1 MCDESREQHV
11 TPRRRHLGAPK
22 RESQGGGGGGGG
34 GNAGARMASC
44 SSEQANTQPALLS
57 ERTDSLCDTA
67 LDAGAVCCSSLS
79 LNQVEQ
85 DLRGLAS
92 TSPRCFAVRQRIQCA
107 EACDPERTRWWDPT
121 AGVSHLCDSLCEQLY
136 TFCYQDDGDTL
147 SYPNRNVAEFCDTH
161 TGVNRSDTNACL
173 GSLSTGAVI
182 TTITNGDLFAGPV
195 SAPTVSPGALSA
207 SPSPPTEEA
216 DGPGAIIAVVVVL
229 VVLAIVCAGGC
240 WVWNNKARGARPGAP
255 PVPTP
260 PRVVVPN
267 KPQPSAAPVAR
278 ESEPAAAA
286 VAGSRGLASADD
298 DGACTMGS
306 ATSVDAAIAH
316 HTAVVAGTAAARA
329 RAAEERAAAAEARA
343 AEAEA
348 RVGALEELARQ
359 GAPPGAVREEAEA
372 PPRYAAGN
380 SGGSCA
386 EAAAAPAPVA
396 TAEERRRAAAEG
408 RRAAA
413 QRRADAAGSRE
424 LREMEA
430 EGGGARASSACGN
443 AQAGSG
449 AEADGGGRSDQARRG
464 GKVERGERGERQPGR
479 LRRQVSDTVS
489 KLGSRVQMQQVA
501 QEDARKQEARLQKAK
516 KEAARRIKIWQQK
529 HRDIYSLLE
538 SLRSFGPP
546 LFPKDPLGDA
556 TLERNARSLRKA
568 YHKCAARL
576 HPDKVQGESVQVR
589 ALAEELFK
597 ALGEA
602 YAAETGRL
610 EAVDNALSA

>member
-1 MCDESREQHV
+1 
-11 TPRRRHLGAPK
+11 
-22 RESQGGGGGGGG
+22 
-34 GNAGARMASC
+34 MAC

-57 ERTDSLCDTA
+57 ELTGSLCDDA

-79 LNQVEQ
+79 LDKVEQ
-85 DLRGLAS
+85 ELKTLANS
-92 TSPRCFAVRQRIQCA
+92 SSQCFAVRQRIQCA
-107 EACDPERTRWWDPT
+107 EACDPERTGWWDPT
-121 AGVSHLCDSLCEQLY
+121 AGTDGVAYLCDSLCEQLY
-136 TFCYQDDGDTL
+136 TFCYQVDRQTL
-147 SYPNRNVAEFCDTH
+147 SYPNRNVAEFCATH
-161 TGVNRSDTNACL
+161 TGVNRSHTNLCL
-173 GSLSTGAVI
+173 GLGPLSTGTTPTVTVV
-182 TTITNGDLFAGPV
+182 TTITSADLFTGPV

-216 DGPGAIIAVVVVL
+216 DGPGTIVAVVVVL

-240 WVWNNKARGARPGAP
+240 WVWNNKSRERPRAQT
-255 PVPTP
+255 VPP
-260 PRVVVPN
+260 PRGVVPN
-267 KPQPSAAPVAR
+267 KPQPSAALVARR
-278 ESEPAAAA
+278 ESEPATAAT
-286 VAGSRGLASADD
+286 AGNRRLASGGVDS
-298 DGACTMGS
+298 TSTIGS

-329 RAAEERAAAAEARA
+329 RAAEERAVAAEERA

-348 RVGALEELARQ
+348 RAGALEDLARQ
-359 GAPPGAVREEAEA
+359 GAPPEAARAEAEA
-372 PPRYAAGN
+372 PPRYTTGN
-380 SGGSCA
+380 SGGSCT
-386 EAAAAPAPVA
+386 AAAAAA
-396 TAEERRRAAAEG
+396 TAEERRSAAAEG

-413 QRRADAAGSRE
+413 QRRADAAGSQE
-424 LREMEA
+424 LRAMEA
-430 EGGGARASSACGN
+430 EGGGARGARASSSSSSPSCGN

-449 AEADGGGRSDQARRG
+449 AEAVQDGGGKWGKVRRG
-464 GKVERGERGERQPGR
+464 GKAERGEGAERQPSR

-489 KLGSRVQMQQVA
+489 KIGSRVQTQQMA

-516 KEAARRIKIWQQK
+516 QEAARRIKIWQEK

-538 SLRSFGPP
+538 SLRGFGPP
-546 LFPKDPLGDA
+546 LFPKDPLGGA

-576 HPDKVQGESVQVR
+576 HPDKVHGESVQAR

-602 YAAETGRL
+602 YAAESSRL

>member
-1 MCDESREQHV
+1 M
-11 TPRRRHLGAPK
+11 T
-22 RESQGGGGGGGG
+22 
-34 GNAGARMASC
+34 NC

-92 TSPRCFAVRQRIQCA
+92 TSSQCFAVRQRIQCA

-121 AGVSHLCDSLCEQLY
+121 AGVAHLCDSLCKQLY
-136 TFCYQDDGDTL
+136 SFCYTDDDSDGRTL
-147 SYPNRNVAEFCDTH
+147 SYPNRDVAEFCATH

-173 GSLSTGAVI
+173 GSLSTGTTPTVTVL
-182 TTITNGDLFAGPV
+182 TTITNADLFAGPV

-216 DGPGAIIAVVVVL
+216 DGPGSIIAVVVVL
-229 VVLAIVCAGGC
+229 VVLAIVCGGC
-240 WVWNNKARGARPGAP
+240 WVWNNKARRERPRAQ
-255 PVPTP
+255 PVPPP

-278 ESEPAAAA
+278 ESEPATAV
-286 VAGSRGLASADD
+286 VAGSRRLASADD
-298 DGACTMGS
+298 DSACTMGS

-372 PPRYAAGN
+372 PPRYTAGN
-380 SGGSCA
+380 SGGSCT
-386 EAAAAPAPVA
+386 EAAAAAAAA

-424 LREMEA
+424 LRAMQA
-430 EGGGARASSACGN
+430 EGGGARGASSSCGN

-449 AEADGGGRSDQARRG
+449 AEADGGGKWDQARRG

-479 LRRQVSDTVS
+479 LRRQVSHTVS
-489 KLGSRVQMQQVA
+489 KIGSRVQTQQMA

-538 SLRSFGPP
+538 SLRGFGPP

-576 HPDKVQGESVQVR
+576 HPDKMQGESVQVR

>member
-1 MCDESREQHV
+1 
-11 TPRRRHLGAPK
+11 
-22 RESQGGGGGGGG
+22 
-34 GNAGARMASC
+34 MASC

-92 TSPRCFAVRQRIQCA
+92 TSAPCFAARQRIQCA

-173 GSLSTGAVI
+173 GSLSTGTTPTVTVI

-240 WVWNNKARGARPGAP
+240 WVWNNKARGEWPGAQ

-278 ESEPAAAA
+278 ESEPATAA
-286 VAGSRGLASADD
+286 VAGSRRLASADD
-298 DGACTMGS
+298 DSACTMGS

-430 EGGGARASSACGN
+430 EGGGARASSSCGN

-449 AEADGGGRSDQARRG
+449 AEADGGGRSDQVRRG

-489 KLGSRVQMQQVA
+489 KIGSRVQMQQVA

-538 SLRSFGPP
+538 SLRGFGPP

>member
-1 MCDESREQHV
+1 
-11 TPRRRHLGAPK
+11 
-22 RESQGGGGGGGG
+22 
-34 GNAGARMASC
+34 MAC

-57 ERTDSLCDTA
+57 ELTGSLCDDA

-79 LNQVEQ
+79 LDKVEQ
-85 DLRGLAS
+85 ELKTLANS
-92 TSPRCFAVRQRIQCA
+92 SSQCFAVRQRIQCA
-107 EACDPERTRWWDPT
+107 EACDPERTGWWDPT
-121 AGVSHLCDSLCEQLY
+121 AGTDGVAYLCDSLCEQLY
-136 TFCYQDDGDTL
+136 TFCYQVDGQTL
-147 SYPNRNVAEFCDTH
+147 SYPNRNVAEFCATH
-161 TGVNRSDTNACL
+161 TGVNRSHTNSCL
-173 GSLSTGAVI
+173 GLGPLSTGTTPTVTVV
-182 TTITNGDLFAGPV
+182 TTITSADLFTGPV

-216 DGPGAIIAVVVVL
+216 DGPGTIVAVVVVL

-240 WVWNNKARGARPGAP
+240 WVWNNKSRERPRAQT
-255 PVPTP
+255 VPP
-260 PRVVVPN
+260 PRGVVPN
-267 KPQPSAAPVAR
+267 KPQPSAALVARR
-278 ESEPAAAA
+278 ESELATAAT
-286 VAGSRGLASADD
+286 AGNRRLASGGVDS
-298 DGACTMGS
+298 TSTIGS

-329 RAAEERAAAAEARA
+329 RAAEERAVAAEERA

-348 RVGALEELARQ
+348 RAGALEDLARQ
-359 GAPPGAVREEAEA
+359 GAPPEAARAEAEA
-372 PPRYAAGN
+372 PPRYTTGN
-380 SGGSCA
+380 SGGSCT
-386 EAAAAPAPVA
+386 AAAAAA
-396 TAEERRRAAAEG
+396 TAEERRSAAAEG

-413 QRRADAAGSRE
+413 QRRADAAGSQE
-424 LREMEA
+424 LRAMEA
-430 EGGGARASSACGN
+430 EGGGARGARASSSSSSPSCGN

-449 AEADGGGRSDQARRG
+449 AEAVQDGGGKWGKVRRG
-464 GKVERGERGERQPGR
+464 GKAERGEGAERQPSR

-489 KLGSRVQMQQVA
+489 KIGSRVQTQQMA

-516 KEAARRIKIWQQK
+516 QEAARRIKIWQEK

-538 SLRSFGPP
+538 SLRGFGPP
-546 LFPKDPLGDA
+546 LFPKDPLGGA

-576 HPDKVQGESVQVR
+576 HPDKVHGESVQAR

-602 YAAETGRL
+602 YAAESSRL

>member
-1 MCDESREQHV
+1 
-11 TPRRRHLGAPK
+11 
-22 RESQGGGGGGGG
+22 
-34 GNAGARMASC
+34 MASC

-92 TSPRCFAVRQRIQCA
+92 TSAPCFAARQRIQCA

-136 TFCYQDDGDTL
+136 TCYQDDGDTL

-173 GSLSTGAVI
+173 GSLSTVTVI

-240 WVWNNKARGARPGAP
+240 WVWNNKARRERPGAQ

-278 ESEPAAAA
+278 ESEPATAA

-380 SGGSCA
+380 SGGSCT
-386 EAAAAPAPVA
+386 EAAAAAAA

-424 LREMEA
+424 LRDMEA
-430 EGGGARASSACGN
+430 EGGGARASSSCGN
-443 AQAGSG
+443 AQAGSS
-449 AEADGGGRSDQARRG
+449 AEVDGGGRSDQVRRG

-538 SLRSFGPP
+538 SLRGFGPP